1 MAPKGRPKKVRY
13 IQKMPEVV
21 QFSPRG
27 RPGRPDEIELSI
39 DQFEAFKLA
48 DYQGFTQTQGA
59 LAMRLS
65 RASFGR
71 ILREARR
78 RIADA
83 LTHGKIIKI
92 RMGNVQIGVTK
103 TELTT
108 ETIQQE
114 LQRFKKRS
122 RRMAEEIRDMNN
134 GDLVG
139 GVQDV
144 IALSKRVV
152 SPE

>member
-1 MAPKGRPKKVRY
+1 MPK
-13 IQKMPEVV
+13 VV

-27 RPGRPDEIELSI
+27 RPGRPDEIELPI
-39 DQFEAFKLA
+39 DQFEAIKLA
-48 DYQGFTQTQGA
+48 DYQGFTQSQGA

-103 TELTT
+103 TDLTT
-108 ETIQQE
+108 ETIHDE
-114 LQRFKKRS
+114 LKRFKKRS
-122 RRMAEEIRDMNN
+122 QRMAEEIRGINMNDEDVV
-134 GDLVG
+134 GDAQG
-139 GVQDV
+139 TT
-144 IALSKRVV
+144 A
-152 SPE
+152 

>member
-1 MAPKGRPKKVRY
+1 MMPKGRPKKVRY
-13 IQKMPEVV
+13 IQKMPKVV

-122 RRMAEEIRDMNN
+122 RRIAEEIRDMNN

-144 IALSKRVV
+144 IALSKGVV
-152 SPE
+152 SSE